1 MEIFL
6 TYLKVFVSG
15 GIVCMLGQILINKT
29 NMTSARILVIYLLAG
44 VVLEVVGVFDYLK
57 ECGGSGFTV
66 PIMGFGSS
74 LAKGALKGA
83 KESGVLGAVGGG
95 MEAVSVGLSAAIF
108 FGFLFSLIFKSKTKK
123 G

>member
-57 ECGGSGFTV
+57 EFGGSGLTV

>member
-57 ECGGSGFTV
+57 EFGDSGFTV

>member
-57 ECGGSGFTV
+57 EFGGSGFTV
-66 PIMGFGSS
+66 PIRGFGSS
-74 LAKGALKGA
+74 LAQGALKGA

-95 MEAVSVGLSAAIF
+95 IEAVSVGLSAAIF

>member
-29 NMTSARILVIYLLAG
+29 NMTSARILVIYLLSG
-44 VVLEVVGVFDYLK
+44 VVLEVCGLFDYLK
-57 ECGGSGFTV
+57 KFGGSGFTV

-83 KESGVLGAVGGG
+83 KEAGILGAVGGG
-95 MEAVSVGLSAAIF
+95 MEAVAVGLSAAIF

>member
-57 ECGGSGFTV
+57 EFGGSGFTV

-95 MEAVSVGLSAAIF
+95 MEAVSVGLSAATF

>member
-29 NMTSARILVIYLLAG
+29 NMTSARILVIYLLTG

-57 ECGGSGFTV
+57 EFGGSGCTV

>member
-1 MEIFL
+1 MYARANSYQQNQHDFGENSGYISSCGRG
-6 TYLKVFVSG
+6 SG
-15 GIVCMLGQILINKT
+15 GRRRFRLSQ
-29 NMTSARILVIYLLAG
+29 
-44 VVLEVVGVFDYLK
+44 F
-57 ECGGSGFTV
+57 GGSGFTV